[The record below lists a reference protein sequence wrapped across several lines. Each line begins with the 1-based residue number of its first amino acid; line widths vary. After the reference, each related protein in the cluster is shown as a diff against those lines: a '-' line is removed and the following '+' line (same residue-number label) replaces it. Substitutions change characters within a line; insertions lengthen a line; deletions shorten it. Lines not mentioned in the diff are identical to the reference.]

1 MQLQPLIKSKKGV
14 LGLDT
19 VKAVMIA
26 LLTLGVITVAV
37 VLALVTLRDA
47 GIFSAGSLEK
57 NQTTDVINNITK
69 GATSFFSNV
78 PTFFVLLGVVVLI
91 LIISIVI
98 ISVSRFSGGR
108 GESL

>member
-1 MQLQPLIKSKKGV
+1 MQLKPLMKSKKGV

-26 LLTLGVITVAV
+26 LLTLGVITIAV

-47 GIFSAGSLEK
+47 GIFTAGSTEA
-57 NQTTDVINNITK
+57 NQTTAVISNITT
-69 GATSFFSNV
+69 GATNFFKNV
-78 PTFFVLLGVVVLI
+78 PTFFILLGVVVLI

-98 ISVSRFSGGR
+98 VSVSRFSGGR

>member
-1 MQLQPLIKSKKGV
+1 MKLKPLMQSRKGV

-26 LLTLGVITVAV
+26 LMTLAVITIAV

-47 GIFSAGSLEK
+47 GIFTSGSAEA
-57 NQTTDVINNITK
+57 NQTNNVVNNITK
-69 GATSFFSNV
+69 GATDFFRQV
-78 PTFFVLLGVVVLI
+78 PTFFILLGVVVLI
-91 LIISIVI
+91 LIIAIVI
-98 ISVSRFSGGR
+98 VSVSRFSGGR